1 MSGCLCL
8 KGDAGRPG
16 RPGPPGGEGET
27 GPKVKLIMELSS
39 SASSTPNNVSKN
51 QKQSVYVF
59 NNKGKWEKKLINFF
73 FHRERWV
80 VLDHLGILEKKEML

>member
-27 GPKVKLIMELSS
+27 GPKVKLNIKLSS
-39 SASSTPNNVSKN
+39 SVSGTPNNVSKP

-59 NNKGKWEKKLINFF
+59 NNKGKWEKMNLFF

-80 VLDHLGILEKKEML
+80 VLDRLAILEKKEML